1 MFMKLKS
8 LSLTQYKNITSKNFE
23 FDTRINCF
31 IGNNGVGKSNILD
44 AIYHLCFAK
53 GYFNPTAVQNIQFNK
68 DYFVLDAVFEKNERT
83 EKILCSLKR
92 GHKKTLKRNG
102 KVYEKISD
110 HIGLLPLV
118 IISPSDRNLI
128 NEGSSIRR
136 KFMDGVI
143 GQTDP
148 VYLNNLL
155 DYTKI
160 VSQRNALLKYFA
172 VNQTFD
178 SETLEIYDQQM
189 IALGTPIHEKRKTFL
204 ETFTSIFEQHYQSI
218 SKSQEEV
225 TLSYES
231 TLLKKSFDELL
242 KSQLAKDRMLQFSST
257 GIHKEDLFFS
267 ISGESIKKFGSQ
279 GQQKSFLIALKL
291 AQFDFIKKQAGVA
304 PIVLLDDVFDKLD
317 QQRVSLIMQLIENKH
332 FGQLFLSD
340 THEERT
346 LQALETTQSSYKIF
360 NLS

>member
-1 MFMKLKS
+1 MILKS
-8 LSLTQYKNITSKNFE
+8 LSLTQYKNISSKNFE
-23 FDTRINCF
+23 FDAQINCF

-53 GYFNPTAVQNIQFNK
+53 GYFNPTAVQNIQFNS
-68 DYFVLDAVFEKNERT
+68 DYFVLDAVFEKNKQI

-92 GHKKTLKRNG
+92 GHKKILKRNG

-118 IISPSDRNLI
+118 IISPSDRDLI
-128 NEGSSIRR
+128 IEGSSIRR

-143 GQTDP
+143 GQTDRI
-148 VYLNNLL
+148 YLNNLL

-172 VNQTFD
+172 VNQTFEP
-178 SETLEIYDQQM
+178 ETLEIYDQQM
-189 IALGTPIHEKRKTFL
+189 IALGTQIHEKRLAFL
-204 ETFTSIFEQHYQSI
+204 ETFISIFEKHYQSI
-218 SKSQEEV
+218 SKSNEEV

-231 TLLKKSFDELL
+231 ALLNNSFENLL
-242 KSQLAKDRMLQFSST
+242 KSQLAKDRILQFSSA
-257 GIHKEDLFFS
+257 GIHKEDLFFT
-267 ISGESIKKFGSQ
+267 IGGEPIKKFGSQ

-317 QQRVSLIMQLIENKH
+317 QNRVSLIMQLVENNH

-340 THEERT
+340 THEQRT
-346 LQALETTQSSYKIF
+346 LQALKTTQSTYKIF

>member
-1 MFMKLKS
+1 MKLKS

-23 FDTRINCF
+23 FDAQINCF

-53 GYFNPTAVQNIQFNK
+53 GYFNPTAVQNIQFDT
-68 DYFVLDAVFEKNERT
+68 DYFVLDAVFEKNERV

-118 IISPSDRNLI
+118 IISPSDRDLI

-148 VYLNNLL
+148 VYLNNLM

-178 SETLEIYDQQM
+178 AETLEIYNQQM
-189 IALGTPIHEKRKTFL
+189 IALGTPIHEKRKAFL
-204 ETFTSIFEQHYQSI
+204 ETFISIFEQHYQSI
-218 SKSQEEV
+218 SRSQEEV

-231 TLLKKSFDELL
+231 ALLNNSFEELL
-242 KSQLAKDRMLQFSST
+242 KNQLAKDRMLQFSST

-267 ISGESIKKFGSQ
+267 ISDEPIKKFGSQ

-291 AQFDFIKKQAGVA
+291 AQFDFIKKQAGVT

-317 QQRVSLIMQLIENKH
+317 QQRVSLIMQLVENNH

-346 LQALETTQSSYKIF
+346 LQALKTTQSSYKIF
-360 NLS
+360 NLN

>member
-1 MFMKLKS
+1 MILKS
-8 LSLTQYKNITSKNFE
+8 LSLTQYKNIRSKNFE
-23 FDTRINCF
+23 FDARINCF

-44 AIYHLCFAK
+44 AIYHLCFTK
-53 GYFNPTAVQNIQFNK
+53 GYFNPTAVQNIQFDS
-68 DYFVLDAVFEKNERT
+68 DYFVLDAVFEKNKQI

-118 IISPSDRNLI
+118 IISPSDRDLI
-128 NEGSSIRR
+128 TEGSSIRR

-143 GQTDP
+143 GQTDRI
-148 VYLNNLL
+148 YLNNLL

-172 VNQTFD
+172 LNQTFEP
-178 SETLEIYDQQM
+178 ETLEIYDQQM
-189 IALGTPIHEKRKTFL
+189 VALGTPIHEKRLAFI
-204 ETFTSIFEQHYQSI
+204 ETFISIFEKHYQSI
-218 SKSQEEV
+218 SKSNEEV

-231 TLLKKSFDELL
+231 ALLNNSFENLL
-242 KSQLAKDRMLQFSST
+242 KSQLAKDRILQFSST
-257 GIHKEDLFFS
+257 GIHKEDLFFT
-267 ISGESIKKFGSQ
+267 IGGEPIKKFGSQ

-317 QQRVSLIMQLIENKH
+317 QNRVSLIMQLVENNH

-340 THEERT
+340 THEQRT
-346 LQALETTQSSYKIF
+346 LQALKTTQSTYKIF